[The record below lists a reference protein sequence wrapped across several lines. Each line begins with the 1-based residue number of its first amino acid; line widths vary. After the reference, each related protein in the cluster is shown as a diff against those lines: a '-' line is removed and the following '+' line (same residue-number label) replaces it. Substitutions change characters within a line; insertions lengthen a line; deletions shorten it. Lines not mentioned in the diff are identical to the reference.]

1 MDGRLR
7 RDMQMRPVRILHVVT
22 YMGRGGLETMLMNY
36 YRHIDRNKI
45 QFDFLVHRAFEAD
58 YDKEIESLGG
68 RIYRLPRL
76 NPFRKEYLNTLDAF
90 FEEHKEE
97 YRIVHSHLDCMAGV
111 PLKYAKKNGI
121 PVRIAHA
128 HNSNQT
134 KDFKYIIKLLCK
146 KNIKM
151 YATDLFACGEEAGR
165 WMFNGRI
172 FNVLNNAIDAE
183 KYLYSYQSR
192 KEVRKELR
200 IADDILVIGHVG
212 RFAPQKNHKFIIKIF
227 SEVLKQKNNAVL
239 LLVGDGELKKDIE
252 ELTRNLGIYE
262 KIIFAGVRSDV
273 PRLLQAMDIFLFP
286 SNYEGLPVSII
297 EAQAAGLPC
306 LISDKVPIE
315 CKKTDLVSQI
325 VLGDETA
332 IWVKHILGES
342 KRIRRNT
349 VEEIKK
355 SGFDIIENA
364 KWLEKFYE
372 DKYKNEGRV

>member
-1 MDGRLR
+1 
-7 RDMQMRPVRILHVVT
+7 MQMRPVRILHVVT